1 MQVSDQSTLTGTPA
15 LDELVCAIREV
26 VRLERP
32 PAEAARLVA
41 ARLERFLAVPDLL
54 PEQYREG
61 DPDRYRQHLVHT
73 EDDGSFS
80 VVALVWQPG
89 QQTPIHDHVAWCVA
103 GVYEGAETEQ
113 RYELRGEGATAR
125 LVVAADAIN
134 HAGTACGFA
143 PPGDI
148 HLVRNSGSSTVR
160 SIHIYGAHIGKLGTS
175 VRREYRLPV
184 AAQ

>member
-1 MQVSDQSTLTGTPA
+1 MTTSTAAPSTPQLA
-15 LDELVCAIREV
+15 DLVCAVREV
-26 VRLERP
+26 VLLERP

-41 ARLERFLAVPDLL
+41 ERLEPFLRQPGLL

-61 DPDRYRQHLVHT
+61 DPQRYRQHLVHT

-80 VVALVWQPG
+80 VVAIVWRPG

-103 GVYEGAETEQ
+103 GVYEGTETEQ
-113 RYELRGEGATAR
+113 RYELRGAGPSAR
-125 LVVAADAIN
+125 LVVAADATN
-134 HAGTACGFA
+134 AAGTAVGFA

-148 HLVRNSGSSTVR
+148 HLVRNAGATTVI

-175 VRREYRLPV
+175 VRREYRLPI
-184 AAQ
+184 ADA